1 MKHVVLFL
9 SMALVIGL
17 LSGCAP
23 DRYHKEA
30 LPDPQGFNAHF
41 GDMDLDGNDLVNWT
55 EFKDQFPQGDENVF
69 KAVDLNGDDYIYHE
83 EWHKFKEA
91 HGLTHE

>member
-1 MKHVVLFL
+1 MKHLVLLL
-9 SMALVIGL
+9 SLALMIGL
-17 LSGCAP
+17 LSGCAA

-41 GDMDLDGNDLVNWT
+41 GDMDLDGNNLVNWT
-55 EFKDQFPQGDENVF
+55 EFKDQFPQGDEKVF
-69 KAVDLNGDDYIYHE
+69 NAVGLNGDGYIDHE
-83 EWHKFKEA
+83 EWHEFKEA

>member
-1 MKHVVLFL
+1 MKHVILLL
-9 SMALVIGL
+9 SLALVIGL
-17 LSGCAP
+17 WLGCAS

-55 EFKDQFPQGDENVF
+55 EFKDQFPQAEEKVF
-69 KAVDLNGDDYIYHE
+69 KAIDLNDDGYIDHE
-83 EWHKFKEA
+83 EWHEFKVA

>member
-1 MKHVVLFL
+1 MKHLVLLL
-9 SMALVIGL
+9 SLALVIGL
-17 LSGCAP
+17 MSGCAS

-41 GDMDLDGNDLVNWT
+41 GDMDLDGNELVNRT
-55 EFKDQFPQGDENVF
+55 EFKDQFPQANENVF
-69 KAVDLNGDDYIYHE
+69 KAIDLNGDGYIDHE
-83 EWHKFKEA
+83 EWHEFKEA